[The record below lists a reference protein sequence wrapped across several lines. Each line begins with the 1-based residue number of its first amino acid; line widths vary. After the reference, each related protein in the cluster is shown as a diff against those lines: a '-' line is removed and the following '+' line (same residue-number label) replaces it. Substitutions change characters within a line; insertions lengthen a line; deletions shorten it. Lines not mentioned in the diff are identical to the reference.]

1 MDEFQ
6 RRGTTFLINIDVK
19 DRKPQ
24 FFSLMDIGAIRS
36 CINYSTFCKLNASLS
51 PKEVPK
57 VIGADGGD
65 LGSVELTLILGV
77 NKVKQEFTVC
87 RELGRK
93 IILGVDFAKHCCTGI
108 QWTTNRTLV
117 LSLTRI
123 KAV

>member
-24 FFSLMDIGAIRS
+24 FFTLMDMGAIRS
-36 CINYSTFCKLNASLS
+36 CINYSTFCKLNVSLS

-65 LGSVELTLILGV
+65 LGSMGSVELTLILGV
-77 NKVKQEFTVC
+77 NKVKQEFNIC
-87 RELGRK
+87 REL
-93 IILGVDFAKHCCTGI
+93 
-108 QWTTNRTLV
+108 
-117 LSLTRI
+117 
-123 KAV
+123 